1 MDMSKQVVCVVLGI
15 SIVSL
20 IGVCLFQRQQVQ
32 RLSAEH
38 AALSKKLEQSA
49 QAKNKRTVA
58 KTETKKVSDAKPQ
71 EEMIEA
77 RPAQVD
83 ATPAPAPESPMQ
95 DIAKIMKN
103 TGMKEMIRAQQK
115 GQLEMMYGPLF
126 KCLQLSDAELESFK
140 NLLLDKQMALVD
152 NAMDMMN
159 SAATPEEKKAAAD
172 RIKEMTAS
180 YDAQCKTLL
189 GDENYTLYKSFEET
203 QPERMQVS
211 MFKGSLGSTDPLSE
225 EQEDSLIRAMHE
237 ERSNFKSAVPGFGDQ
252 QMQDPSQ
259 FTPENITQLL
269 EESAKLQEKYV
280 TKAATILTP
289 PQLEQFK
296 ANQKQQR
303 AMQEMGMKMAEKMF
317 GQGKAAPVRAQPGP
331 AAP

>member
-1 MDMSKQVVCVVLGI
+1 MSKQVVCVVLGI